1 MVRQIDRADHTG
13 IFRAR
18 EWRLKGGD
26 SLLPRLRKTGRHLVV
41 GGVLDKTGLKLGVEG
56 GKGRGYFRLR
66 C

>member
-1 MVRQIDRADHTG
+1 MG
-13 IFRAR
+13 M
-18 EWRLKGGD
+18 EWRWKGGD